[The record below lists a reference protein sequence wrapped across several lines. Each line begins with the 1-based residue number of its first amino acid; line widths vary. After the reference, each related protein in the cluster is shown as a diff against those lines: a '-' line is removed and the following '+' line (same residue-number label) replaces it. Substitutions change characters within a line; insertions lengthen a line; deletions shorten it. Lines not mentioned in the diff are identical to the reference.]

1 MKPFSDMTKSELEPI
16 LAKLRSDLKEIEEEK
31 AFVLGQTGLHVTGST
46 SRDYREEVELLR
58 NRVKEVEIVLAAK
71 TD

>member
-1 MKPFSDMTKSELEPI
+1 MKPLTDMTKSELEAI
-16 LAKLRSDLKEIEEEK
+16 LDKLRTDLAEIEEEK

-46 SRDYREEVELLR
+46 SRDYREEVQLAR
-58 NRVKEVEIVLAAK
+58 NRVKEVEGVLAAI